1 MGISE
6 GTGNILINAGNS
18 PENVQLQAGPM
29 PDPDATLL
37 PSAEIFPSSEPV
49 QYRESSPMIRDRN
62 PPTTKRTRSGR
73 VVQRQKRFNDFE
85 Y

>member
-49 QYRESSPMIRDRN
+49 QSREYHPR
-62 PPTTKRTRSGR
+62 
-73 VVQRQKRFNDFE
+73 
-85 Y
+85 